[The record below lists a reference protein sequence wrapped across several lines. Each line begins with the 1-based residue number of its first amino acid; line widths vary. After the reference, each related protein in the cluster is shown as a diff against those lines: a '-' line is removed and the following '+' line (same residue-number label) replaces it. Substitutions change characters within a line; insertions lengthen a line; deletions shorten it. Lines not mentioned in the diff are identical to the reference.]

1 MIKIEAIVR
10 EEKLEDVKQALNA
23 IDVHGITVSQVMGC
37 GMQKGRTESVRGQK
51 VEIMFREKIKF
62 EIVVSDEKWEAK
74 TIKAIRDAAFTGDVG
89 DGKIFSYELKNVMRI
104 RTGET
109 GTDALN

>member
-10 EEKLEDVKQALNA
+10 EEKFEDVKDALNK
-23 IDVHGITVSQVMGC
+23 IDVHGITVYQVMGC
-37 GMQKGRTESVRGQK
+37 GLQKGRMEMIRGQK
-51 VEIMFREKIKF
+51 VDIMMRPKIKF
-62 EIVVSDEKWEAK
+62 EIIVSDENWAK
-74 TIKAIRDAAFTGDVG
+74 KTVEAIRKAAYTGEVG
-89 DGKIFSYELKNVMRI
+89 DGKIFSYELRDVMRI